1 MGRVGE
7 PVIVH
12 IMNAGLW
19 AHSCHL
25 HANHFYVTCIND
37 VVQENPVWVDVFQ
50 VLPMDRVDYTIPFQ
64 RIPDIPNQRGIGLA
78 DPPLT
83 SLSGAPCYP
92 PVQEMI
98 LHFPDNGQDVVVNRL
113 GQPVDLAQRL
123 SPLCYPMHDHSEPS
137 QTSQGGNYN
146 TGLMSGIFFIGD
158 RNIPGQMNFPMDADF
173 QLMYQGIRGIS
184 GTGAAAPHPGH

>member
-1 MGRVGE
+1 
-7 PVIVH
+7 
-12 IMNAGLW
+12 
-19 AHSCHL
+19 
-25 HANHFYVTCIND
+25 
-37 VVQENPVWVDVFQ
+37 
-50 VLPMDRVDYTIPFQ
+50 
-64 RIPDIPNQRGIGLA
+64 
-78 DPPLT
+78 
-83 SLSGAPCYP
+83 
-92 PVQEMI
+92 MI